1 MGSIPFKEGIVCYY
15 LFQKRLSDYLNQRN
29 YTEDENKINYG
40 YLIHSDWI
48 DNWRKIINYEAIKNF
63 LDYTITINGNNIN
76 NCKDEIEN
84 YFINNISEEDIII
97 YLSQIVRT
105 NPFDISQNK
114 IFDEAFLINMIPDN
128 VYKAMKINEKI
139 FKIQI
144 KYIFK
149 KRMVIFA
156 IEELSTIKIII
167 ADTTPYFN
175 NAKVVNLTYKFYEP
189 KIFYEK
195 LNILEKKNSDEIIHY
210 FCCKGIFDNPMFS
223 KKDQNNNF
231 KLLYYLCNEELY
243 PNTFGDEII
252 FNNDDGYNND
262 NNKKSSRNKL

>member
-1 MGSIPFKEGIVCYY
+1 MGSISFKEGIVCYY

-29 YTEDENKINYG
+29 YAEDENKINYG
-40 YLIHSDWI
+40 YIIHPDWI

-114 IFDEAFLINMIPDN
+114 IFDEPFLINMIPDD
-128 VYKAMKINEKI
+128 VYKAMKIYEKNS
-139 FKIQI
+139 KIQI

-156 IEELSTIKIII
+156 IEEMSTIKIII

-175 NAKVVNLTYKFYEP
+175 NAKVVNLT
-189 KIFYEK
+189 
-195 LNILEKKNSDEIIHY
+195 
-210 FCCKGIFDNPMFS
+210 
-223 KKDQNNNF
+223 
-231 KLLYYLCNEELY
+231 
-243 PNTFGDEII
+243 
-252 FNNDDGYNND
+252 
-262 NNKKSSRNKL
+262 